1 MDYFKKKLKKYVIL
15 MIGIYIGI
23 AFLGA
28 FLLMLYPDML
38 TVYYS
43 PISTRVYSLSDLVA
57 ISEYLTNLIFV
68 YLIHKDMRAINQKS
82 ILILIVTYLS
92 SVTGII
98 LYLVLLFANEY
109 KPTKIKYGSNS

>member
-1 MDYFKKKLKKYVIL
+1 

-38 TVYYS
+38 TVHYS

-57 ISEYLTNLIFV
+57 ISEYLTNFV